1 MNIDTTSLIR
11 DMGMNAGLLCFLA
24 ALYSIGAATVVAL
37 DHGAPVWADRHPHH
51 ARAAAAG

>member
-24 ALYSIGAATVVAL
+24 VLYSIVLSGL
-37 DHGAPVWADRHPHH
+37 RHPDLSIRK
-51 ARAAAAG
+51 ARQRWLPWITGSCLG